1 MALIEVR
8 NLEKSFDGQPILK
21 GISFDLQPN
30 EVISIIGSSGCGK
43 STTLR
48 CINLLEYPDGGDI
61 LFHGESI
68 LTKGFNLSSYNGRVG
83 MVFQNFNLFEN
94 MTVLQNCTIAQR
106 RVARLSKAEAEQTAD
121 EYLKLVGMLEYRNQ
135 PVSKLSGGQKQRV
148 AIARTLCMHPEVV
161 LFDEPTSALDPE
173 MVMEVLEVIRELAKS
188 GTTMIIVTH
197 EMAFAREVSDRIIFM
212 DQGRIVETGSP
223 EEIFS
228 NPQQERTRQFLRR
241 YLSN

>member
-1 MALIEVR
+1 MALIEIR
-8 NLEKSFDGQPILK
+8 NLEKDFDGQKILK
-21 GISFDLQPN
+21 GISFDLEPN

-68 LTKGFNLSSYNGRVG
+68 LRKGFNLSKYNGRVG

-94 MTVLQNCTIAQR
+94 MTVIQNCTIAQR
-106 RVARLSKAEAEQTAD
+106 RVAGLSRVEAEKTAE
-121 EYLKLVGMLEYRNQ
+121 EYLSLVGMLEYRNQ

-173 MVMEVLEVIRELAKS
+173 MVMEVLEVIRELAKN

-212 DQGRIVETGSP
+212 DQGKIIETGTP
-223 EEIFS
+223 EEIF
-228 NPQQERTRQFLRR
+228 NDPKQERTRQFLRR
-241 YLSN
+241 YINS